1 MPGIMDTLI
10 INRTQQDVVNKTA
23 ISYYNASDFNRVI
36 ETMQYLAGVLNAAGY
51 TLSIRSASN
60 WSDTSIPFK
69 NDAQTYLE
77 DLRTIHDAL
86 DCQHEI
92 DNPCIVGISVVNG
105 PDGIG
110 NGGIQAVPGTLEYLM
125 WHTANTI
132 ERILLR
138 VNQGYKNMLASVVPC
153 GAATSGGDYL

>member
-1 MPGIMDTLI
+1 MDIMSALVID
-10 INRTQQDVVNKTA
+10 RTQTDVANGTEKGC
-23 ISYYNASDFNRVI
+23 YNASDFNRVI

-86 DCQHEI
+86 DCRREI

-105 PDGIG
+105 PDGVG

-125 WHTANTI
+125 WHTANAI

-138 VNQGYKNMLASVVPC
+138 VSQSYKNMSASVVPC

>member
-1 MPGIMDTLI
+1 MSVIDTLI
-10 INRTQQDVVNKTA
+10 FDRTQNDVTNGTKKG
-23 ISYYNASDFNRVI
+23 YYNSEDFNRVI
-36 ETMQYLAGVLNAAGY
+36 EAMKYSAGVLNAAGY
-51 TLSIRSASN
+51 ALAIHSAPN
-60 WSDTSIPFK
+60 WSDTSIPCQD
-69 NDAQTYLE
+69 DAQTYLE

-92 DNPCIVGISVVNG
+92 DNPRIVDISVVNG
-105 PDGIG
+105 PDGVG

-125 WHTANTI
+125 WHTVNTI